1 MSIALTSNPTKKSVT
16 AAKKSEHAEVEQT
29 TPSGEKEVESELAKL
44 TKQNEESRRKAN
56 EYLDRIRRL
65 QADMENLQKIT
76 KRQVE
81 TVTKQASERLILRLL
96 PSLDALREAEK
107 AANSGNSLP
116 PEEIAVGLKMLDQQ
130 ISEAL
135 SSEGLDVIPAMEQT
149 LDPAKHEVVSYV
161 ESDEKAENT
170 IIEEIRKG
178 YTLNG
183 KVIRPSLVVVTR
195 KSSNMDENAN
205 DEAVP

>member
-1 MSIALTSNPTKKSVT
+1 MTSNPTKKSQ
-16 AAKKSEHAEVEQT
+16 ASAKKTEATEVE
-29 TPSGEKEVESELAKL
+29 PPVPIDEKEDFQKQLMKL
-44 TKQNEESRRKAN
+44 TKQNEENERKAK
-56 EYLDRIRRL
+56 EYLERVRRL

-76 KRQVE
+76 KRQVD

-107 AANSGNSLP
+107 VANSGNSLP
-116 PEEIAVGLKMLDQQ
+116 TEEIAVGLKMLDQQ

-135 SSEGLDVIPAMEQT
+135 GSEGLEEIATVGQT
-149 LDPAKHEVVSYV
+149 LDPGRHEVVSYV
-161 ESDEKAENT
+161 ESDDKPENT

-183 KVIRPSLVVVTR
+183 KVIRPSLVVVSR
-195 KSSNMDENAN
+195 KPPNKDEETFE
-205 DEAVP
+205 DAVP

>member
-1 MSIALTSNPTKKSVT
+1 MTSNPTKKSQ
-16 AAKKSEHAEVEQT
+16 ASAKKTETTEVE
-29 TPSGEKEVESELAKL
+29 PSVPIDEKEEFQKQLMKL
-44 TKQNEESRRKAN
+44 TKQNEENERKAK
-56 EYLDRIRRL
+56 EYLERVRRL

-76 KRQVE
+76 KRQVD

-107 AANSGNSLP
+107 VANLGNSLP
-116 PEEIAVGLKMLDQQ
+116 PDEIAVGLKMLDQQ

-135 SSEGLDVIPAMEQT
+135 GSEGLEEIPAVGQP
-149 LDPAKHEVVSYV
+149 LDPARHEVVSYV
-161 ESDEKAENT
+161 ESDDKPENT

-183 KVIRPSLVVVTR
+183 RVIRPSLVVVSK
-195 KSSNMDENAN
+195 KSPIKDEETVE
-205 DEAVP
+205 DAVP